1 MRNKKNTDD
10 RQKILVLRKDE
21 DESEKLPENKLE
33 KTRQLLNLA
42 SEKDPVR
49 FSKTIKGM
57 MLKIGK

>member
-1 MRNKKNTDD
+1 MRNKKNSDD
-10 RQKILVLRKDE
+10 RHKILELRSNTE
-21 DESEKLPENKLE
+21 EPEGLPENKLE

-49 FSKTIKGM
+49 FSKTIKGI